1 MDAATLVNFALVALA
16 TQSLGQDFLP
26 TAENITWSSSNFK
39 TMLMWSPPPK
49 NYSYTVEF
57 SSDGMDRQ
65 RSPSCIQSMETECDL
80 TDQLKDLKATYTAV
94 VLSEP
99 LPHVH
104 AGLEELPY
112 SSSARFCPYRDT
124 QIGRPNFSISLSND
138 NTKVTLH
145 IKDPL
150 TAIKRDGIFLNI
162 RQIFRQDLKYRVLY
176 NKAGQ
181 TGKKKKL
188 SQSSMVE
195 LASLDKSG
203 SYCFSVAAF
212 IPSRRADRQL
222 GTWSHLRCSPRSDR
236 SPLAEYDL
244 NVIGGLIGLLLISA
258 LAGVTVT
265 VVCCRRRRRQNQK
278 KCVATDEV

>member
-1 MDAATLVNFALVALA
+1 
-16 TQSLGQDFLP
+16 
-26 TAENITWSSSNFK
+26 
-39 TMLMWSPPPK
+39 
-49 NYSYTVEF
+49 
-57 SSDGMDRQ
+57 MDRQ

-236 SPLAEYDL
+236 SPLAGECERCRFCQLMFIGMVSFFSYCTVQHCIPHMAAAEL
-244 NVIGGLIGLLLISA
+244 LGMQQGMFTQFHKNVPFN
-258 LAGVTVT
+258 
-265 VVCCRRRRRQNQK
+265 CF
-278 KCVATDEV
+278 